1 MTWPRNYKAV
11 ETLPFAKSV
20 TIDGQPAG
28 VAPVY
33 PWVYTGGVDPFLW
46 EPIPGV
52 QTLNFVAYRV
62 DLTPFAGVLSNG
74 QPHTVALS
82 VHNVDSYFSATATL
96 LLYLDHG
103 SEAITGKGPWS
114 KSTRGLRRL
123 SGVALS
129 EIWISGEVVLRR
141 LVHLDQIAAG
151 IRENRKFHRPPC
163 CFGSMVNFTD
173 TARRS
178 CAFGAFVGPNEYLDN
193 GIVPSSLVRSAQ
205 IRYSKIGL
213 CPICPVI
220 GKDHHVTV
228 RNGSA

>member
-1 MTWPRNYKAV
+1 MSGYPRDRTSADCGNNDSSRIRRVAIADVHWDSSFKRMSCTTALQFWTNSCVFRKPVKFNASKSISAV
-11 ETLPFAKSV
+11 RSS
-20 TIDGQPAG
+20 IGSC
-28 VAPVY
+28 PVR
-33 PWVYTGGVDPFLW
+33 
-46 EPIPGV
+46 
-52 QTLNFVAYRV
+52 N
-62 DLTPFAGVLSNG
+62 
-74 QPHTVALS
+74 
-82 VHNVDSYFSATATL
+82 
-96 LLYLDHG
+96 LDQRRSC
-103 SEAITGKGPWS
+103 SEAVGTSGS
-114 KSTRGLRRL
+114 DCRRYQRKSQV
-123 SGVALS
+123 SPA
-129 EIWISGEVVLRR
+129 
-141 LVHLDQIAAG
+141 
-151 IRENRKFHRPPC
+151 PC